1 LPQALL
7 TPSKIF
13 PALFSLYS
21 RGFLPRDVK
30 IVGYARTKM
39 SREEYLKR
47 LTSYIKI
54 ADNDLDLKAKL
65 EEFKA
70 LSSYV
75 SGAYDNDA
83 SFDTLNKYISEIEA
97 HYQTKESNR
106 LFYIALPPS
115 VRISVAENLKKH
127 CYVTDGINRII
138 LEQPFGSDLNS
149 SSELT
154 GTLKQYWT
162 EDETFRIDH
171 FLGKE
176 MVKNILSLRF
186 ANIPLPSNATWD
198 KNSIA
203 NVQISF
209 GEAFGTEGRGGYFD
223 KIGIIRGVMQNRQ
236 FCIGTHLLSS

>member
-1 LPQALL
+1 
-7 TPSKIF
+7 
-13 PALFSLYS
+13 
-21 RGFLPRDVK
+21 
-30 IVGYARTKM
+30 M
-39 SREEYLKR
+39 SREEYLRR
-47 LTSYIKI
+47 LISYIKI
-54 ADNDLDLKAKL
+54 ADNDLKAKL

-75 SGAYDNDA
+75 SGAYDNGA

-97 HYQTKESNR
+97 HYQTKKCNR

-127 CYVTDGINRII
+127 CYVINGINRIV
-138 LEQPFGSDLNS
+138 LEQPFGNDLDS

-154 GTLKQYWT
+154 GILKQYWT

-176 MVKNILSLRF
+176 MVRNILSLRF
-186 ANIPLPSNATWD
+186 ANIALPSNATWD

-203 NVQISF
+203 NVQINF
-209 GEAFGTEGRGGYFD
+209 GESFGTEGRGGYFD
-223 KIGIIRGVMQNRQ
+223 KIGIIRDVMQNRQ
-236 FCIGTHLLSS
+236 FCIGTHMLSS